1 MGLWFSLSQ
10 FSNSKLRKSMLR
22 NKVTFYVTLGCVQSM
37 GTVAQVTDALKKLL
51 KAKQT
56 AEKLFFERITVI
68 DQQEQ
73 IDKVIGPIEEPWI
86 DAS

>member
-1 MGLWFSLSQ
+1 
-10 FSNSKLRKSMLR
+10 
-22 NKVTFYVTLGCVQSM
+22 M

-56 AEKLFFERITVI
+56 AEKLFFERITVR